1 MDLSTKY
8 LGLDLRTPL
17 VASSSP
23 LSQKIDSLKKLED
36 NGASAVVLYS
46 VFEEQLRQEAQEL
59 ADATSQ
65 GAESFAEAMSYFPE
79 PESYNLG
86 PQEYLSHIG
95 KAKEAV
101 KIPIIGSLNG
111 STMGGWTEYAKQ
123 IAEAGAD
130 ALELNIYSIPT
141 DFDRSGAEVEA
152 EYLDIVKAV
161 TGALRIPVAVKL
173 SPFFSNTGNMAKQL
187 VDAGASGLVLFNRF
201 YQPDI
206 DLESLE
212 VQPAIT
218 LSTSFAQRLPLRW
231 TAILRGRLDVSIAA
245 TSGIHQ
251 AEDVLKL
258 LMVGADV
265 TMLCSTLLRNGTGH
279 LKKIE
284 ADLVKWMETK
294 EYESVKQMQGSMSQK
309 SVENPS
315 AFERAQY
322 MKSIQS
328 FKQ

>member
-17 VASSSP
+17 VASASP
-23 LSQKIDSLKKLED
+23 LSQKMDSIKKLED
-36 NGASAVVLYS
+36 NGASAVVIYS

-65 GAESFAEAMSYFPE
+65 GAESFAEATSYFPR

-86 PQEYLSHIG
+86 PQEYLSHIS
-95 KAKEAV
+95 KAKQAV

-111 STMGGWTEYAKQ
+111 STMGGWTDYARQ

-130 ALELNIYSIPT
+130 ALELNIYAIPA
-141 DFDRSGAEVEA
+141 DFDRSSAEVEG

-161 TGALRIPVAVKL
+161 TGAVKIPVAIKL
-173 SPFFSNTGNMAKQL
+173 SPFFSNTANMAKRL

-206 DLESLE
+206 NLDALE

-231 TAILRGRLDVSIAA
+231 IAILRGRLDVSLAA

-265 TMLCSTLLRNGTGH
+265 TMLCSTLLRNGVGH
-279 LKKIE
+279 LKQIE
-284 ADLVKWMETK
+284 DDLVKWMEAK

-309 SVENPS
+309 NVENPS

-328 FKQ
+328 YRL